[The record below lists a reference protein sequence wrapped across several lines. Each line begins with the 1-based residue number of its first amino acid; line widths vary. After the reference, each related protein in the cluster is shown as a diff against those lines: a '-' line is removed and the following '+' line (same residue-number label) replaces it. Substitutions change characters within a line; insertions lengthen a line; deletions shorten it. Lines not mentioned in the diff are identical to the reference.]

1 MQLQFRK
8 ISTQGQVSIGK
19 KFAGQ
24 NVKIQRYADGS
35 VVLTPIEV
43 VPTFEFNLMKNQ
55 MFQNRLV
62 EFDKW
67 EAENKPCQTD
77 FDKSLL

>member
-19 KFAGQ
+19 KFAGK

-35 VVLTPIEV
+35 VVLTPIEAI
-43 VPTFEFNLMKNQ
+43 PTFEFNLMKNQ

-67 EAENKPCQTD
+67 EKENKPRQTD
-77 FDKSLL
+77 LVN

>member
-1 MQLQFRK
+1 MQLQLRK
-8 ISTQGQVSIGK
+8 ISTQGQVSSGK
-19 KFAGQ
+19 KFAGK
-24 NVKIQRYADGS
+24 NVKRQRYADGS

-43 VPTFEFNLMKNQ
+43 IPTFEFNLMKNQ

-67 EAENKPCQTD
+67 EKENKPRQTD
-77 FDKSLL
+77 LVN